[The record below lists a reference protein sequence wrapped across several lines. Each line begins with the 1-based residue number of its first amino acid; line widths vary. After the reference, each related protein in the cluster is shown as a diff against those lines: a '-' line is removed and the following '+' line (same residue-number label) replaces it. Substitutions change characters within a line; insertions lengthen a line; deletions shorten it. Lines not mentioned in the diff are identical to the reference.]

1 MKKAILVFKGSDCV
15 PCGHFE
21 PVFDSIFEDGG
32 IFQGDVY
39 KVIDDVALM
48 RDMGVRTVPTVVFA
62 EVVSPGEFKP
72 LASFAGKDLRRV
84 ILEENVRRFNEQ

>member
-21 PVFDSIFEDGG
+21 PVFDAIFEDGG
-32 IFQGDVY
+32 IFHGDVY
-39 KVIDDVALM
+39 KVVDDVALM

-62 EVVSPGEFKP
+62 EVVAPGEFKA
-72 LASFAGKDLRRV
+72 LTSFTGKDLRQA
-84 ILEENVRRFNEQ
+84 ILAENVRRFNEQ